1 MKWTLSASQ
10 DFAPLEK
17 SYKQQHPDTE
27 LSEISVEL
35 LKCHGKEKDS
45 EKERQQIIGGC
56 NQTCSAVTSAFPL
69 PPMLCSLDQSCPALF
84 SSSNIWIAGCS
95 RFFLCWLLSFTRSL
109 GMKLFPEQ
117 WSADGVRQSDFPEQ
131 EMPAT
136 VMPGSPVQLNS
147 VTLESEHPQSV
158 SQPQPAFQIQPV
170 TPDPAPSQSRE
181 TWGGK
186 YEFLLSCIGYCVG
199 LGNVWRFPYLCY
211 RNGGGV
217 FLIPYFIMLLF
228 TGLPLFLLELS
239 LGQYGAA
246 GPITVWKCCPLL
258 KGIGVGMLLVS
269 SLVSLYY
276 NVIIAWT
283 FYYLGM
289 SFQSPLPWSCDA
301 PQNAPLCQ
309 NASGNASRFSA
320 SEAFW
325 NEQVLGVTHSSGL
338 HDPGPV
344 RWPLA
349 ICLLVAW
356 IVIFLCMLKGI
367 RSSGKVWNDAASQI
381 FYSLGIGFGGLL
393 SMASYNK
400 FDNNVIR
407 DTLVIAIG
415 NCCTSFFAGFAIFS
429 ILGHMAWR
437 KRVPV
442 GQVADS
448 GPGLAFV
455 AYPEAL
461 ALLPAS
467 AFWSV
472 LFFLMMFTL
481 GVDTLFGNMEGI
493 TTAMLDEFPALRGWR
508 RKTLFLGA
516 LCFIF
521 YLLGLLLI
529 TEGGIYWFTLIDAY
543 STSFGLII
551 ITLFMCIG
559 IAFFYGVNQFCR
571 DIVDMICR
579 CPPWCSKL
587 VLYFKACWVFIT
599 PCLLLFIL
607 IYIFLEMYSTSLHY
621 GAYVYPRWGKA
632 LGVCMG
638 TVTCIQI
645 PLWALVAICRESG
658 TLTDRF
664 RKAIHPLNSWRTAT
678 THAEVIDVPYTI
690 NLVDSDF
697 ASPPQGSSKA

>member
-1 MKWTLSASQ
+1 
-10 DFAPLEK
+10 
-17 SYKQQHPDTE
+17 
-27 LSEISVEL
+27 
-35 LKCHGKEKDS
+35 
-45 EKERQQIIGGC
+45 
-56 NQTCSAVTSAFPL
+56 
-69 PPMLCSLDQSCPALF
+69 
-84 SSSNIWIAGCS
+84 
-95 RFFLCWLLSFTRSL
+95 
-109 GMKLFPEQ
+109 MKLFPEQ
-117 WSADGVRQSDFPEQ
+117 WFAEGVRQSDFPEQ
-131 EMPAT
+131 EMPVT
-136 VMPGSPVQLNS
+136 GMPGSPVQLNS

-170 TPDPAPSQSRE
+170 TPDPAPSQPRE

-217 FLIPYFIMLLF
+217 FLIPYFVMLLF

-283 FYYLGM
+283 FYYLGT
-289 SFQSPLPWSCDA
+289 SFQSPLPWSCEA
-301 PQNAPLCQ
+301 PQNAHLCQ

-367 RSSGKVWNDAASQI
+367 RSSGKVVYFTATFPYLVLIVLIIRGATLEGSIEGVRFYLSSDWSRLQSAQVWNDAASQI

-442 GQVADS
+442 GEVADS

-493 TTAMLDEFPALRGWR
+493 TTAVLDEFPALREWR

-516 LCFIF
+516 LCFTF

-559 IAFFYGVNQFCR
+559 IAFCYGVNQFCR

-607 IYIFLEMYSTSLHY
+607 IYIFLETYHTSLHY
-621 GAYVYPRWGKA
+621 GAYAYPRWGKA

-697 ASPPQGSSKA
+697 ASPPPQGSSEA